1 MKLIPK
7 YQNEGLVTRQ
17 DNTYVTKPTIPPKLI
32 KRTYTPTQSYVSQDN
47 RSEWQREQ
55 GSKKADKEYK
65 KYVEDK
71 KMQQGLE
78 NLNGFLNFVDAATI
92 TTGVGK
98 GLSLIG
104 KSVGK
109 QIAKGMVSREFRR
122 QSRNLPTPSNILPN
136 NIGWGPKQS
145 IHVVH
150 DTHTPSKLQ
159 LYNPERWD
167 AVHEDAPKV
176 GIWYQG
182 KLGNPRTAANH
193 SIPGKAEK
201 AAKARER
208 FAKRPY
214 RIEGDLELERP
225 IITVGDVPNRVAL
238 ERAADKMNADGVV
251 FNNVYDNGYSNNQ
264 VIFSFK
270 EGLTNQLVK
279 RKINGRASDYLSRA
293 RIGDILRES
302 DYITPDNKSYKLPD
316 YATPNSPKEP
326 LDLHSDRLIK
336 GGFDNIPATVN
347 GKTKFR
353 VGRNAWNYRSPS
365 QFYNVHYYD
374 REPQQYLDNMVQDM
388 HVVNDENPAD
398 LLYKVAN
405 YAKDTDAQAT
415 ASSGNIYIGKDGMF
429 KIFNEYGGNP
439 KNIRRVISH
448 EVDHAIHI
456 PAEPPRGFD
465 TGYIDKHIS
474 QPGYFSNKNGTEL
487 AARGS
492 QLKDYY
498 GLDDPNQEITEDML
512 RYAAENYVKDT
523 KLDNNMGLFFKSITD
538 WKEAAK
544 WLSKYATIAG
554 VPITINNKTK

>member
-17 DNTYVTKPTIPPKLI
+17 DNTYVAKPTIPPKLI

-55 GSKKADKEYK
+55 GSKKADEEYK

-92 TTGVGK
+92 ATGVGSVVGK
-98 GLSLIG
+98 GLRWGG
-104 KSVGK
+104 K
-109 QIAKGMVSREFRR
+109 
-122 QSRNLPTPSNILPN
+122 
-136 NIGWGPKQS
+136 
-145 IHVVH
+145 
-150 DTHTPSKLQ
+150 
-159 LYNPERWD
+159 
-167 AVHEDAPKV
+167 KV
-176 GIWYQG
+176 
-182 KLGNPRTAANH
+182 A
-193 SIPGKAEK
+193 
-201 AAKARER
+201 
-208 FAKRPY
+208 
-214 RIEGDLELERP
+214 
-225 IITVGDVPNRVAL
+225 
-238 ERAADKMNADGVV
+238 
-251 FNNVYDNGYSNNQ
+251 
-264 VIFSFK
+264 
-270 EGLTNQLVK
+270 NQLVK

-353 VGRNAWNYRSPS
+353 VGRNAWDYRSPS

-492 QLKDYY
+492 KLKDYY